1 MTNHPNRSK
10 IFSLRPI
17 RPSTALEAAIIS
29 ELTREAAGA
38 VDRKAFEAHLRET
51 QYVAMLGLNGQRF
64 HISAMRVML
73 DDDLRLKPQF
83 AAEVIADAVQQA
95 IRKQYPNRK
104 HVRVDVGWANGSED
118 DGYFEYQASV
128 WWNYRRQYEQQAFY
142 IYY

>member
-10 IFSLRPI
+10 IFSLGPI

-38 VDRKAFEAHLRET
+38 VDRKAFEAQLRET
-51 QYVAMLGLNGQRF
+51 QYVAILGLNGQRF

-73 DDDLRLKPQF
+73 DDDLRLKSQF

-95 IRKQYPNRK
+95 IRKQYPDRK
-104 HVRVDVGWANGSED
+104 HVQVDVSWACGSED
-118 DGYFEYQASV
+118 EGYFEYQASV
-128 WWNYRRQYEQQAFY
+128 WWNYRRQYEQQAVY